1 MAGNELSIHLLI
13 AAGGTGGHVYPGI
26 AIAEEW
32 MRAHPGSKVT
42 FVGTSRG
49 VEAKAVPQAG
59 FAFRA
64 IDARGFPR
72 RPGLG
77 FLRAVWAF
85 GRGFFQTAA
94 VIRDVK
100 PHVVVATGGYVS
112 GPVGLWARL
121 LGIPLVLQ
129 EQNSVP
135 GAANRWLSLIASEVH
150 ISFIESR
157 NYFRRRN
164 HLKVSGNPIRSSL
177 LRQDRTSAYESL
189 GLTPSRRTLLVFGG
203 SRGAAS
209 INRAVLGAL
218 PGLARIPDLQVVWQT
233 GSEDFEKVKPEAE
246 RAGLPVRALAY
257 LDQMERAYAVADLAL
272 CRAGAMTITELTAC
286 GVPAI
291 LVPYPYAAGDHQ
303 TQNAKG
309 LVDRGAAEL
318 IPDAGLTAEELLRHV
333 DALFRDEPRLRR
345 MARNARAFSRTNA
358 AERIVQSIAVLAGAA
373 ASANGEEL

>member
-1 MAGNELSIHLLI
+1 MAGSELSIHLLI

-32 MRAHPGSKVT
+32 MRLNPGSVVT

-49 VEAKAVPQAG
+49 VEVKAVPQAG

-72 RPGLG
+72 RPGVG
-77 FLRAVWAF
+77 FLRALWAF
-85 GRGFFQTAA
+85 GKSFFQVAA
-94 VIRDVK
+94 IIRDVK

-157 NYFRRRN
+157 SYFRRRN
-164 HLKVSGNPIRSSL
+164 NLKVSGNPIRASL
-177 LRQDRTSAYESL
+177 LRQDRTSAYETL
-189 GLTPSRRTLLVFGG
+189 GLDPARRTLLVFGG

-218 PGLARIPDLQVVWQT
+218 PGLAAIPDLQIIWQT
-233 GSEDFEKVKPEAE
+233 GSEDFESVKPQAAQA
-246 RAGLPVRALAY
+246 RLPVRAFAY

-272 CRAGAMTITELTAC
+272 CRSGAMTITELTAC

-303 TQNAKG
+303 TQNARG

-318 IPDAGLTAEELLRHV
+318 IPDAALTSEELLRHV
-333 DALFRDEPRLRR
+333 GALFRDEPRLRR

-358 AERIVQSIAVLAGAA
+358 AERIVHSIAVLAGGTP
-373 ASANGEEL
+373 NGEES